1 MFFIESEKKNNS
13 NGILCD
19 ESLML
24 MTVDVEDWFQVENL
38 KKSISFSAWPS
49 FKLRVEENTF
59 RLLDLL
65 DSYKQSY
72 KMENG
77 RTERVYAPT
86 TFFVLGW
93 VAERLPHLVREIHRR
108 GHEVASHGYLHNLC
122 QQQSF
127 DYLIRDLNDSKK
139 LLEDIIGSTVYGY
152 RAPSFSITGDILKI
166 IEDCGYLY
174 DSSFNSFGMNGRYGH
189 IDVSQYFNKGYA
201 IEISKNFYEI
211 PIGNIKFGKCILP
224 WGGGGYFRL
233 IPFSIF
239 KNGVKRILSREGV
252 YLFYIHSWE
261 IDPQQPRVKEASV
274 LSKFRHYFNLEKTDE
289 KMKKFISHFQRCR
302 FQTCRQYLEKIT
314 QNEHSD

>member
-86 TFFVLGW
+86 TFLFLDGW
-93 VAERLPHLVREIHRR
+93 PNGFPTWCVKYTGGDMKLPLMAICTICV
-108 GHEVASHGYLHNLC
+108 NNNP
-122 QQQSF
+122 
-127 DYLIRDLNDSKK
+127 LI
-139 LLEDIIGSTVYGY
+139 T
-152 RAPSFSITGDILKI
+152 
-166 IEDCGYLY
+166 
-174 DSSFNSFGMNGRYGH
+174 
-189 IDVSQYFNKGYA
+189 
-201 IEISKNFYEI
+201 
-211 PIGNIKFGKCILP
+211 
-224 WGGGGYFRL
+224 
-233 IPFSIF
+233 
-239 KNGVKRILSREGV
+239 
-252 YLFYIHSWE
+252 
-261 IDPQQPRVKEASV
+261 
-274 LSKFRHYFNLEKTDE
+274 
-289 KMKKFISHFQRCR
+289 
-302 FQTCRQYLEKIT
+302 
-314 QNEHSD
+314 